1 MKKYGL
7 YGRYTMIQQL
17 SPSIGIY
24 VVLIIVL
31 AALGA
36 ANAFLPQGSFTATL
50 PGQQLPVSKPV
61 MAAVTAG
68 MMLIVY
74 GGLGF
79 LGLQLSQKL
88 GFSALWD
95 AEVSNRQRFLIPAC
109 VGVGTGVFFIVADAF
124 VKRLHTL
131 GALPHPPFPTSIV
144 ASAVAGIGEEVIF
157 RLFFI
162 PFWMWLISTVILKGR
177 WQDEVFW
184 GVAIFSA
191 LVFALGH
198 LPSVMFALGIE
209 RVNQVPA
216 ALIGEMILLNGIV
229 SLLTAY
235 YFRQYGF
242 LAAVGI
248 HFWTDIVWHV
258 VWGLFV

>member
-1 MKKYGL
+1 MKQ
-7 YGRYTMIQQL
+7 RL

-24 VVLIIVL
+24 VVLVILL

-36 ANAFLPQGSFTATL
+36 ANAFLPQGTFATM
-50 PGQQLPVSKPV
+50 PEQPTSASRPVI
-61 MAAVTAG
+61 ALATAG

-79 LGLQLSQKL
+79 LGLQLAQKL

-95 AEVSNRQRFLIPAC
+95 PEVSNRQRFLIPAGI
-109 VGVGTGVFFIVADAF
+109 GVGTGLFFVVADTF
-124 VKRLHTL
+124 LKRWHTF

-157 RLFFI
+157 RLFLI

-177 WQDEVFW
+177 WQSKVFW
-184 GVAIFSA
+184 GVAVFSA

-198 LPSVMFALGIE
+198 LPSVMVVLGIKS
-209 RVNQVPA
+209 VSQIPA
-216 ALIGEMILLNGIV
+216 VLMGEIILLNGIV
-229 SLLTAY
+229 SLFAAY

-258 VWGLFV
+258 LWGSLV

>member
-1 MKKYGL
+1 
-7 YGRYTMIQQL
+7 
-17 SPSIGIY
+17 
-24 VVLIIVL
+24 
-31 AALGA
+31 
-36 ANAFLPQGSFTATL
+36 
-50 PGQQLPVSKPV
+50 
-61 MAAVTAG
+61 
-68 MMLIVY
+68 
-74 GGLGF
+74 
-79 LGLQLSQKL
+79 
-88 GFSALWD
+88 
-95 AEVSNRQRFLIPAC
+95 
-109 VGVGTGVFFIVADAF
+109 
-124 VKRLHTL
+124 
-131 GALPHPPFPTSIV
+131 V

-216 ALIGEMILLNGIV
+216 ALMVEMILLNGIV
-229 SLLTAY
+229 SLLAAY
-235 YFRQYGF
+235 YFRRYGF
-242 LAAVGI
+242 LAAVGV
-248 HFWTDIVWHV
+248 HFWTDVVWHV